1 MKHLLFLLFM
11 AVITLGASPLI
22 LNLDVSYPSHLQ
34 GVAAD
39 ETGLY
44 FSFTDVLVKTDY
56 KGKVLK
62 EFKYVPH
69 MGDLCIVD
77 GDLFVAT
84 QFRSQPHLAAN
95 GNRKSAVLQISTDL
109 ELKKIHPLDISRGV
123 DGITFCNGKFYMA
136 PDYGREPKIETG
148 IMLFDRNF
156 KLLKEIR
163 FKTGANIKFGAQT
176 LTTVKG
182 GILAAFY
189 DDSKGAFI
197 FEPETWKIIGQADIK
212 PATGFTPIPEKIA
225 GRKNIYM
232 IGGLKGKRGDW
243 KIYGRTVTLTDEFKT
258 VNFSLP
264 GNKNNNK
271 QNNNI
276 IK

>member
-1 MKHLLFLLFM
+1 MKYLLLLLLTAAF
-11 AVITLGASPLI
+11 TLGASPLI
-22 LNLDVSYPSHLQ
+22 INSDASYPSHLQ

-56 KGKVLK
+56 TGKVLK
-62 EFKYVPH
+62 EFKYVSH

-77 GDLFVAT
+77 GDLFVVM
-84 QFRSQPHLAAN
+84 QFRSQPHRIAN
-95 GNRKSAVLQISTDL
+95 GNRKSAVLQFSKDL
-109 ELKKIHPLDISRGV
+109 VLKKIHPLDIPWGV
-123 DGITFCNGKFYMA
+123 DGITFCNGKFYMS
-136 PDYGREPKIETG
+136 PDFGKEPKIETG

-163 FKTGANIKFGAQT
+163 FKTGANIKFGAQV

-212 PATGFTPIPEKIA
+212 PSTGFTPIPEKIA

-232 IGGLKGKRGDW
+232 IGGLKGIRGDW
-243 KIYGRTVTLTDEFKT
+243 KIYGRTVTLKDDYTT
-258 VNFSLP
+258 VNFILP
-264 GNKNNNK
+264 KNKK
-271 QNNNI
+271 T
-276 IK
+276 K